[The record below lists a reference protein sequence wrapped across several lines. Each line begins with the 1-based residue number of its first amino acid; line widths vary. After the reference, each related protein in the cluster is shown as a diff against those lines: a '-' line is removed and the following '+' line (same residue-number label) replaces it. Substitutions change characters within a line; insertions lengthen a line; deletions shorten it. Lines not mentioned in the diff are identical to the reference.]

1 MMLFPSLPPLPVP
14 LALTTFLLG
23 LTAAPFL
30 RSLLAGI
37 VARIASRLLGSSAS
51 KEGIIGAH
59 AVKEG
64 HGLYSLDH
72 GVLNL
77 PSLTPTE
84 MWMNMGYWKNT
95 ASFPEACR
103 ALLDKILQTA
113 GLDVVSTIIAVSD
126 DSADATATGV
136 DYQSRT
142 NSQVTLGFSRGEG
155 ERGKRTSRNGV
166 KRVILDVGFG
176 CGEQTLYLMRKKA
189 TVHVAP
195 GGGDADQAGF
205 ITSDGD
211 DNKKSC
217 GAQNKTNDNG
227 KTTESTPLF
236 QHYVGITIEK
246 MQCAFA
252 LSRVE
257 KAARNCNS
265 SVRENGPSKDWSA
278 IQWQST
284 SRVVELFCGDAAK
297 PHAWSEEIQRSIST
311 AFGEGRYAKEGGE
324 VGVKRAEERYVL
336 GLDTLY
342 HFSPSRKEL
351 FEYSHFT
358 LQATILAFD
367 LFLPPKPPSSPPL
380 DKVKRSLN
388 MFALRCLAPALS
400 APFSNFVT
408 MAEYKQLL
416 EKAGASLSGES
427 LDGYFAGWL
436 ADKCFGRVLLLR
448 DGKVALGAV

>member
-1 MMLFPSLPPLPVP
+1 MPFPSLPPLPVP

-59 AVKEG
+59 AVKED

-113 GLDVVSTIIAVSD
+113 GLDVGSTIIAVSD

-155 ERGKRTSRNGV
+155 ERDKRTSRNGV

-265 SVRENGPSKDWSA
+265 S
-278 IQWQST
+278 
-284 SRVVELFCGDAAK
+284 
-297 PHAWSEEIQRSIST
+297 RSIST
-311 AFGEGRYAKEGGE
+311 AFGKGRYAKEGRE

-416 EKAGASLSGES
+416 EKAGYAPEDITIEDITDDVFPG
-427 LDGYFAGWL
+427 L
-436 ADKCFGRVLLLR
+436 ANFFEKIIYEMS
-448 DGKVALGAV
+448 ALGLKGFTKWRVSGMAISLVG